1 MASAAGAENR
11 KQFKENM
18 GEAAAAFVLVVAAED
33 GPAASAAKAE
43 KQRMGDVGVVN
54 PYGLKAELPAP
65 GEVVGEIGS
74 INSDGVMGLEKQD
87 EK

>member
-1 MASAAGAENR
+1 
-11 KQFKENM
+11 M
-18 GEAAAAFVLVVAAED
+18 GEAAAAVVLVEAAED
-33 GPAASAAKAE
+33 GPAASAARAE

-54 PYGLKAELPAP
+54 PYGLKAELLPAP